1 MKKGHFVWDY
11 YSDQPHVI
19 RDKNYK
25 KMMRQKY
32 WFDYVKLTLT
42 NIFIYPLS
50 VLAMPFFRS
59 KSVDT
64 SLFFGM
70 SVNLDKGIEQVEL
83 IQELGCKNI
92 LMRVP
97 LSDIANLESYVEFAK
112 YFYDCEITINI
123 LQDRRHIEHTMM
135 LQESL
140 TNIFIAFKG
149 IAKNFQIG
157 NAINRLKW
165 GFASVQE
172 YLEFYE
178 IAYNIKRNSF
188 QEYNLLGPSVIDFE
202 YHYTIRALFNQYRLY
217 FDKVSALL
225 YVDRRG
231 APENVQMGSYDTSK
245 KINLLYSIASLSKR
259 CSNKLVITEANW
271 PISNTK
277 PYAPT
282 SEHECVSV
290 ETYARYMIR
299 YYLLALGTK
308 KVETIFWHQ
317 LIAVGYGLID
327 YRGDLI
333 LKRPAFLVFK
343 TMIDFLQGS
352 EILRFSHSKNRYK
365 LTCQKD
371 NRKFDVLWI
380 NDAHTIELT
389 KAHEVYDMF
398 GTRLTKNIEISENPI
413 YVFYR

>member
-1 MKKGHFVWDY
+1 MKKGQFVWDY

-19 RDKNYK
+19 KDKNYK
-25 KMMRQKY
+25 KMMRQKH
-32 WFDYVKLTLT
+32 WFDYVKLVIT

-50 VLAMPFFRS
+50 VLFMPFLRS
-59 KSVDT
+59 KSVNT

-70 SVNLDKGIEQVEL
+70 GVNLDKGLDQVEL
-83 IQELGCKNI
+83 IRELGCKNI
-92 LMRVP
+92 LIRVP

-123 LQDRRHIEHTMM
+123 LQDRNHIEHNMM

-140 TNIFIAFKG
+140 TNIFVAFKG

-157 NAINRLKW
+157 NAINRMKW
-165 GFASVQE
+165 GFFSVKE
-172 YLEFYE
+172 YLDFYE

-188 QEYNLLGPSVIDFE
+188 QEYNLIGPSVIDFE

-259 CSNKLVITEANW
+259 SSNKLVITEANW

-290 ETYARYMIR
+290 ETYARYMLR

-308 KVETIFWHQ
+308 KVETVFWHQ
-317 LIAVGYGLID
+317 LIAPGYGLID
-327 YRGDLI
+327 NRGGLV
-333 LKRPAFLVFK
+333 LKRPAYEVFK
-343 TMIDFLQGS
+343 TMIDFLQES
-352 EILRFSHSKNRYK
+352 EVLRFSHSKNKYV
-365 LTCQKD
+365 LTCQKN

-389 KAHEVYDMF
+389 NTYEVYDMF
-398 GTRLTKNIEISENPI
+398 GVRLTKNIEISENPI
-413 YVFYR
+413 YAYYR

>member
-1 MKKGHFVWDY
+1 MKKEHFVWDD

-19 RDKNYK
+19 KDRNFKKTMRKKYFFDYI
-25 KMMRQKY
+25 KMMGIN
-32 WFDYVKLTLT
+32 L
-42 NIFIYPLS
+42 FIYPLS
-50 VLAMPFFRS
+50 ILAAPFFRS

-70 SVNLDKGIEQVEL
+70 SVNLNKGLEQVEL
-83 IQELGCKNI
+83 IHELGCKNI
-92 LMRVP
+92 LIRVP

-112 YFYDCEITINI
+112 YFHGCEITINI
-123 LQDRRHIEHTMM
+123 LQDRAHIEHKMM

-149 IAKNFQIG
+149 ISRNFQIG

-178 IAYNIKRNSF
+178 VAYYIKRNSF
-188 QEYNLLGPSVIDFE
+188 KEYNLLGPSVIDFE
-202 YHYTIRALFNQYRLY
+202 YYYTIAALFTKSKIY

-231 APENVQMGSYDTSK
+231 APENKQGVYDTSG
-245 KINLLYSIASLSKR
+245 KINLLYSIATLSKH
-259 CSNKLVITEANW
+259 SSEKIVITEANW

-282 SEHECVSV
+282 SETECVSAQ
-290 ETYARYMIR
+290 EYALFMLR

-317 LIAVGYGLID
+317 LIAPGYGLID
-327 YRGDLI
+327 NRDGI
-333 LKRPAFLVFK
+333 RKREAFSVYQ
-343 TMIDFLQGS
+343 TMIEFLQ
-352 EILRFSHSKNRYK
+352 EAQIIRLTHSKNIYK
-365 LTCQKD
+365 LSCKK
-371 NRKFDVLWI
+371 NERKFDVLWT
-380 NDAHTIELT
+380 NQEETIALMYF
-389 KAHEVYDMF
+389 HEVYNMQ
-398 GTRLTKNIEISENPI
+398 GVRLLSDITISKKPI
-413 YVFYR
+413 YVYYK

>member
-1 MKKGHFVWDY
+1 MKKGQFVWDY

-25 KMMRQKY
+25 KMMRQRY
-32 WFDYVKLTLT
+32 WFDFVKLVIT

-50 VLAMPFFRS
+50 VLFMPFFRS
-59 KSVDT
+59 KGVDT

-70 SVNLDKGIEQVEL
+70 GVNLDKGLDQVEL
-83 IQELGCKNI
+83 IRELGCKNI
-92 LMRVP
+92 LIRVP

-123 LQDRRHIEHTMM
+123 LQDRNHIEHNMM

-140 TNIFIAFKG
+140 TNIFVAFKG

-157 NAINRLKW
+157 NAINRMKW
-165 GFASVQE
+165 GFFSVKE
-172 YLEFYE
+172 YLDFYE

-188 QEYNLLGPSVIDFE
+188 QEYNLIGPSVIDFE
-202 YHYTIRALFNQYRLY
+202 YHYTIRALFSQYRVY

-259 CSNKLVITEANW
+259 SSNKLVITEANW

-290 ETYARYMIR
+290 ETYARYMLR

-317 LIAVGYGLID
+317 LIAPGYGLID
-327 YRGDLI
+327 NRGGLV
-333 LKRPAFLVFK
+333 LKRPAYEVFK
-343 TMIDFLQGS
+343 TMIDFLQES
-352 EILRFSHSKNRYK
+352 EVLRFSHSKNKYV
-365 LTCQKD
+365 LTCQKN

-389 KAHEVYDMF
+389 NTHEVYDMF
-398 GTRLTKNIEISENPI
+398 GVRLTKNIEISENPI
-413 YVFYR
+413 YAYYR

>member
-1 MKKGHFVWDY
+1 MKKGQFVWDY

-19 RDKNYK
+19 KDKNYK
-25 KMMRQKY
+25 KMMRQKH
-32 WFDYVKLTLT
+32 WFDYVKLVIT

-50 VLAMPFFRS
+50 VLFMPFLRS
-59 KSVDT
+59 KSVNT

-70 SVNLDKGIEQVEL
+70 GVNLDKGLDQVEL
-83 IQELGCKNI
+83 IRELGCKNI
-92 LMRVP
+92 LIRVP

-123 LQDRRHIEHTMM
+123 LQDRNHIEHNMM

-140 TNIFIAFKG
+140 TNIFVAFKG

-157 NAINRLKW
+157 NAINRMKW
-165 GFASVQE
+165 GFFSVKE
-172 YLEFYE
+172 YLDFYE

-188 QEYNLLGPSVIDFE
+188 QEYNLIGPSVIDFE

-259 CSNKLVITEANW
+259 SSNKLVITEANW

-290 ETYARYMIR
+290 ETYARYMLR

-317 LIAVGYGLID
+317 LIAPGYGLID
-327 YRGDLI
+327 NRGGLV
-333 LKRPAFLVFK
+333 LKRPAYEVFK
-343 TMIDFLQGS
+343 TMIDFLQES
-352 EILRFSHSKNRYK
+352 EVLRFSHSKNKYV
-365 LTCQKD
+365 LTCQKN
-371 NRKFDVLWI
+371 NRKFDILWI
-380 NDAHTIELT
+380 NDAHT
-389 KAHEVYDMF
+389 
-398 GTRLTKNIEISENPI
+398 
-413 YVFYR
+413 

>member
-1 MKKGHFVWDY
+1 MKKGQFVWDY

-19 RDKNYK
+19 KDKNYK
-25 KMMRQKY
+25 KMMRQKH
-32 WFDYVKLTLT
+32 WFDYVKLVIT

-50 VLAMPFFRS
+50 VLFMPFLRS
-59 KSVDT
+59 KSVNT

-70 SVNLDKGIEQVEL
+70 GVNLDKGLDQVEL
-83 IQELGCKNI
+83 IRELGCKNI
-92 LMRVP
+92 LIRVP

-123 LQDRRHIEHTMM
+123 LQDRNHIEHNMM

-140 TNIFIAFKG
+140 TNIFVAFKG

-157 NAINRLKW
+157 NAINRMKW
-165 GFASVQE
+165 GFFSVKE
-172 YLEFYE
+172 YLDFYE

-188 QEYNLLGPSVIDFE
+188 QEYNLIGPSVIDFE

-259 CSNKLVITEANW
+259 SSNKLVITEANW

-290 ETYARYMIR
+290 ETYARYMLR

-317 LIAVGYGLID
+317 LIAPGYGLID
-327 YRGDLI
+327 NRGGLV
-333 LKRPAFLVFK
+333 LKRPAYEVFK
-343 TMIDFLQGS
+343 TMIDFLQES
-352 EILRFSHSKNRYK
+352 EVLRFSHSKNKYV
-365 LTCQKD
+365 LTCQKN
-371 NRKFDVLWI
+371 NRKFDILWI

-389 KAHEVYDMF
+389 NTHEVYDMF
-398 GTRLTKNIEISENPI
+398 GVRLTKNIEISENPI
-413 YVFYR
+413 YAYYR